1 MGNSLLKV
9 IFPVLVAI
17 MAAIGIGAN
26 YMDGNTNAA
35 WANFSALCGWLIVVG
50 FNIVDYLEKRPYSV

>member
-9 IFPVLVAI
+9 VFPVLVAI
-17 MAAIGIGAN
+17 GAAIGIGTN
-26 YMDGNTNAA
+26 YMGGNTNAV
-35 WANFSALCGWLIVVG
+35 WANVSALCGWLIVVG